1 MTPLC
6 RRITH
11 IKQVRSI
18 LAFARENLRNSF
30 NKQISQLGTSL
41 LVVNVYKG
49 FIHEKWKINIQ
60 NLSGSIYVMAH
71 NQPNTTLS
79 KFPIS

>member
-6 RRITH
+6 RRNKH
-11 IKQVRSI
+11 KASSFFWF
-18 LAFARENLRNSF
+18 FARENLRNSF

-41 LVVNVYKG
+41 PVVNVYNG

-79 KFPIS
+79 KFSIS